1 MNFLVLESFKGHMFP
16 NLKNM
21 GTVMLE
27 YLLKM
32 LYSVDAKFIA
42 IANQFHSP
50 FEDLYFGVC
59 LLIDGLLGLGV
70 SELVEF
76 VTEGGNKLLSVFL
89 WSG

>member
-1 MNFLVLESFKGHMFP
+1 
-16 NLKNM
+16 M

-89 WSG
+89 RSG